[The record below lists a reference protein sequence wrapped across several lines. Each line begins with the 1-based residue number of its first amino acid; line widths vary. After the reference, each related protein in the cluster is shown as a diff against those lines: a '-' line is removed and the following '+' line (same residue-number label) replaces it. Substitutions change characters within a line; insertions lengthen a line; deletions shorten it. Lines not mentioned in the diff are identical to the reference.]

1 MEILEKML
9 QIEVDAKQIVE
20 NAKIEADKTREKARE
35 EAEQLVTDGK
45 RKFQE
50 RLRQDLVRIEDDAE
64 TRKKAI
70 LQEAEVRLAEIERIA
85 KERMEKVVERTFKAF
100 LENILAK

>member
-1 MEILEKML
+1 
-9 QIEVDAKQIVE
+9 
-20 NAKIEADKTREKARE
+20 
-35 EAEQLVTDGK
+35 
-45 RKFQE
+45 
-50 RLRQDLVRIEDDAE
+50 
-64 TRKKAI
+64 